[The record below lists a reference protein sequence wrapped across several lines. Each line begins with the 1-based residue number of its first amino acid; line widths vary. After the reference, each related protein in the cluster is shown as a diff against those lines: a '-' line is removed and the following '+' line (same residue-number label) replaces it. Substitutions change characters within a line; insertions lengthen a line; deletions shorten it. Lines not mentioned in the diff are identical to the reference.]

1 MNPIEWLRVY
11 SYTRSHSLFQD
22 GYGLPVVVF
31 VLQAAH
37 GQLLPSEIGEI

>member
-22 GYGLPVVVF
+22 GYGLPVAVF
-31 VLQAAH
+31 SSSNGSCSA
-37 GQLLPSEIGEI
+37 LPGNSSI